1 MRGLPT
7 SGIMSPSTTIISQE
21 TTDQWDTV
29 GSWASSLCALHCLL
43 SPLVFLAMPAFAKF
57 WAHPASHALMAML
70 VVPLAM
76 TVVIQGYRKHHR
88 KWVLFAATTG
98 IVCILTGSALPYT
111 GGSSTSAN
119 IVAAAE
125 ASDAKGACLECCPAV
140 VIDEEGS
147 SQLHLPPAGMA
158 TIIGSGFLIVAH
170 LGNRRRCVKCTDK
183 PPSS

>member
-1 MRGLPT
+1 
-7 SGIMSPSTTIISQE
+7 MSQATATISQ
-21 TTDQWDTV
+21 TQTDRWDKV

-57 WAHPASHALMAML
+57 WAHPASHALMALL
-70 VVPLAM
+70 VVPLAL
-76 TVVIQGYRKHHR
+76 TVVLQGYRKHHR
-88 KWVLFAATTG
+88 KWVLSAAIIG
-98 IVCILTGSALPYT
+98 IVCILTGSTLPYV
-111 GGSSTSAN
+111 GDGSSSAN

-125 ASDAKGACLECCPAV
+125 NSEAEGACLECCPAV
-140 VIDEEGS
+140 VTDEDGS

-170 LGNRRRCVKCTDK
+170 LGNRRRCIKCTDS

>member
-1 MRGLPT
+1 MSARGITTQARPT
-7 SGIMSPSTTIISQE
+7 LNQNP
-21 TTDQWDTV
+21 TDRWDKV

-76 TVVIQGYRKHHR
+76 TVVLQGYRKHHR
-88 KWVLFAATTG
+88 KWVLSAALAG
-98 IVCILTGSALPYT
+98 IVCILTGSALPYV
-111 GGSSTSAN
+111 GGSSSSAN

-125 ASDAKGACLECCPAV
+125 TSEAEGACLECCPAV
-140 VIDEEGS
+140 VTDEEGS